1 MKRLIK
7 LLEEQLVDT
16 YYLVQQDLARL
27 DGLDKIASD
36 YIVDYEDNLSP
47 EDVKAIGTILN
58 AYRIF
63 KEKFDYTKTLISEV
77 RKDCSDSIPL

>member
-27 DGLDKIASD
+27 DGIDKIAS
-36 YIVDYEDNLSP
+36 E
-47 EDVKAIGTILN
+47 
-58 AYRIF
+58 
-63 KEKFDYTKTLISEV
+63 
-77 RKDCSDSIPL
+77 